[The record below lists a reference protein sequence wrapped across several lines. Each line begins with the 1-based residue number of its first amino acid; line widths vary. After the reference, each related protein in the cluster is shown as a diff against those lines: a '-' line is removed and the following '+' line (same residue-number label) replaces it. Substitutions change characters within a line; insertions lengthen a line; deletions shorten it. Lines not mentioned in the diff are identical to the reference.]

1 MKDLLKTAL
10 IGLVVLATF
19 GVAGVQAHAQQTQ
32 HGLPIQAQQ
41 PHATIQRAIE
51 DHLRVQTSGLPGK
64 ATYTTGAIDPR
75 LTLAACGA
83 MEVFSP
89 PGSRLWGTS
98 SVGVRCGAPTPWT
111 IYVTVTVRVTGS
123 YVASA
128 KALSPGQALSVSDV
142 TVLHG
147 DLTQM
152 PASVVTDAAQAVG
165 KSLVAPVAA
174 GQPIRADVLRTPNA
188 ILQGQNV
195 KVVSEGAGFRVAAD
209 GKAVNNAAV
218 GQVAQVRMNSGQ
230 TISGIARAD
239 GTVQVKF

>member
-1 MKDLLKTAL
+1 MKRLLSLTVFAL
-10 IGLVVLATF
+10 LAAWIAAAQAQA
-19 GVAGVQAHAQQTQ
+19 VAPGN
-32 HGLPIQAQQ
+32 LPLQAQQ

-51 DHLRVQTSGLPGK
+51 EFLRVQTNGLPGK

-83 MEVFSP
+83 MDVFSP

-111 IYVTVTVRVTGS
+111 IYVTVTVRVTGPYITS
-123 YVASA
+123 ARALAS
-128 KALSPGQALSVSDV
+128 GQPLAQADLSVM
-142 TVLHG
+142 HG

-152 PASVVTDAAQAVG
+152 PAGVITDPAQAVG
-165 KSLVAPVAA
+165 KTLTVSVGANQAL
-174 GQPIRADVLRTPNA
+174 RADLLRTPNA

-195 KVVSEGAGFRVAAD
+195 KVVSQGAGFSVAAD
-209 GKAVNNAAV
+209 GKAVTNAAA

-239 GTVQVKF
+239 GSVEIKF

>member
-1 MKDLLKTAL
+1 MTRYLQTAL
-10 IGLVVLATF
+10 IGLVVLFSF
-19 GVAGVQAHAQQTQ
+19 GAARVHAQQT
-32 HGLPIQAQQ
+32 LPPQAQQ

-51 DHLRVQTSGLPGK
+51 DFLRVQTSGLPGK
-64 ATYTTGAIDPR
+64 ATYTAGAIDPR

-89 PGSRLWGTS
+89 PGSRLWGQS

-111 IYVTVTVRVTGS
+111 IYVTVTVKVTGS
-123 YVASA
+123 YIASA
-128 KALSPGQALSVSDV
+128 KALSPGQPLGQSDL

-165 KSLVAPVAA
+165 RTPTAPIAA

-195 KVVSEGAGFRVAAD
+195 KVISEGAGFRVAAD
-209 GKAVNNAAV
+209 GKAVTNATV
-218 GQVAQVRMNSGQ
+218 GQVAQIRMNSGQ
-230 TISGIARAD
+230 TISGIARPD
-239 GTVQVKF
+239 GTVEVKF